1 MKDKLITVREA
12 ASILGVNPYTL
23 RRWDKKGK
31 LNAKRHPINNYRL
44 YSKLQ
49 IQQLRSDIYE

>member
-1 MKDKLITVREA
+1 MKDKLITVQEA

-49 IQQLRSDIYE
+49 IQQLRSDIHN